1 VTQQRLRAIAAAA
14 KGHWGYDVE
23 LVAAWA
29 AGMTLPEE
37 PILAERGGRVV
48 GWASVERRG
57 DVLWLE
63 DLWVEPAAMGQGVG
77 RELFERAQAL
87 GAGCVRMEW
96 EADPNAVPF
105 YEHLGATYVRDSEP
119 SEWGR
124 VLPVYGCALR
134 RPRRRS
140 SAEDRGRESRP
151 QGH

>member
-1 VTQQRLRAIAAAA
+1 VTPERLREIAAAA
-14 KGHWGYDVE
+14 KGHWGYDPQ
-23 LVAAWA
+23 LVAGWA

-37 PILAERGGRVV
+37 PILAERDGRLV

-63 DLWVEPAAMGQGVG
+63 NLWVEPSAMGQGVG
-77 RELFERAQAL
+77 RELLERAQAL
-87 GAGCVRMEW
+87 GAGCARMEW

-124 VLPVYGCALR
+124 VLPVLSCELR
-134 RPRRRS
+134 RQAPP
-140 SAEDRGRESRP
+140 ERG
-151 QGH
+151 